1 MITIQKQDVAQWVLA
16 EYLAT
21 SHVVK
26 EKLRL
31 FERKYDQTWD
41 EFSKDVIKGSQED
54 FDKWDDY
61 IEWKAYRETSKD
73 LAMKIEEVRR
83 GNFEVA

>member
-1 MITIQKQDVAQWVLA
+1 MITIPKYDVAQWVLT

-26 EKLRL
+26 EKIQL
-31 FERKYDQTWD
+31 FESKYNQTFE
-41 EFSKDVIKGSQED
+41 EFSRDVLEGTEED

-61 IEWKAYRETSKD
+61 IAWKAYKETHKD
-73 LAMKIEEVRR
+73 LAIKIDEVRR